1 MTFPIFG
8 KEINVALDVRN
19 HILAI
24 ICFLKAIHKFLTEAY
39 LNLHFHKQEDTAK
52 ESEMFT

>member
-1 MTFPIFG
+1 ML
-8 KEINVALDVRN
+8 NVWE
-19 HILAI
+19 HILPV

-52 ESEMFT
+52 ESEIFA

>member
-1 MTFPIFG
+1 MLSVW
-8 KEINVALDVRN
+8 E
-19 HILAI
+19 HILPI

-52 ESEMFT
+52 ESEMFA